1 MTGILYVIFSFL
13 DTLDTFDEGTFM
25 KMVSTVLVTIA
36 VFLQI
41 GGFILY
47 GIHVFSSTTIPNTA
61 SWFLWS
67 YLSSLN
73 AFAYYQDSGKDLS
86 KSGVAIINA
95 LAMVSTFI
103 FSIYLG
109 SMALPPAHDYL
120 IITIGLLASYGW
132 YRYSA
137 SVAQVMLQIAFT
149 IAFIPTYLD
158 LWDNPL
164 LEQSLPWFLW
174 EASFFLGVVIVC
186 LHWKGRYMEIMYPFV
201 AFLRVG
207 ILLVLLY
214 WSPLLH
220 SLFSL

>member
-1 MTGILYVIFSFL
+1 MKLISNILV
-13 DTLDTFDEGTFM
+13 
-25 KMVSTVLVTIA
+25 VIA
-36 VFLQI
+36 VFLQVE
-41 GGFILY
+41 GFILY
-47 GIHVFSSTTIPNTA
+47 GMHVFSSTTIPNAA

-109 SMALPPAHDYL
+109 SIEMPPPHDYL
-120 IITIGLLASYGW
+120 MIALGLLASFGW

-149 IAFIPTYLD
+149 VAFLPTYLD
-158 LWDNPL
+158 LWANPL

-174 EASFFLGVVIVC
+174 EASFFLGIVIVC
-186 LHWKGRYMEIMYPFV
+186 LRWKGRYMEIMYPFV

-207 ILLVLLY
+207 ILLILLY
-214 WSPLLH
+214 WSSFLH
-220 SLFSL
+220 SLFSS